1 MGPVNA
7 YLAYDIDAAL
17 EEVPPDCAW
26 IRGQQEK
33 FERLRGQKAVLVLGM
48 CLLEDIVFDY
58 DNLEKQDRATFTDTL
73 FQAMEQHTGVKC
85 VLVDARKVNGSSTSN
100 LSSAKIN

>member
-7 YLAYDIDAAL
+7 YLTYGIDAAL
-17 EEVPPDCAW
+17 EQVPPDCAW

-48 CLLEDIVFDY
+48 CLLEDIVSIMIISRS
-58 DNLEKQDRATFTDTL
+58 KT
-73 FQAMEQHTGVKC
+73 EQ
-85 VLVDARKVNGSSTSN
+85 
-100 LSSAKIN
+100 LSRTHYSRLWNNIRV